1 MEQALL
7 EHPAVLAAV
16 CVAVPDPEFGSR
28 PVAFLAVESGPL
40 PPPDIEAHLAT
51 RLARFKHPAHY
62 FALPATP
69 SGSAGSAAARRHQ
82 ALPQRPRRP
91 RNARHLQ
98 AAPATGVVAVATAKL
113 TLSKSPTAHV
123 AGSRRDT
130 LPSGASGVPTMNFN
144 TTNNTFR
151 QLMGNGLSYRVPLFQ
166 RDYSWG
172 PDEWDD
178 LWQDIVALFDDDPE
192 PAHYMG
198 YLVLQSRDNRAFD
211 IIDGQQRMT
220 TLSLLML
227 AAISHLSDLAAP
239 DDPSDPQIRR
249 AEQLRASYIGYLDP
263 VSLVPRSK
271 LTLNRHND
279 SFYQNYLVPLERL
292 PQRGLNA
299 SEHLLRRALSW
310 FKERIKDR
318 SQDDG
323 TAVASFVDGAVD
335 KLFFTVITVTDELN
349 AFKVFE
355 TLNAR
360 GVRLSATDLL
370 KNYLFSVV
378 ARGDA
383 HESEINALERRWEG
397 IVGLLESESL
407 PEFLRVYWN
416 SRNRLV
422 RKADLFKTIRSAV
435 DDRGSAFAL
444 VRDLD
449 RQARVYAA
457 LRNPD
462 DGSWSAEERAGL
474 SQLQMFNVHQPL
486 ALLLAAFERF
496 SEQDR
501 IGFARVLRAV
511 VVVSLRYNLVCG
523 RQSNEQESVYNQIAV
538 AISEQRIDNPGAAI
552 EQLQPVYPQD
562 NEFRAAFIDM
572 TLRTTSSRNKK
583 VARFVLFQL
592 ERRASGRSFDF
603 ESARYDLEHVLPES
617 PGEDWQQFDDQRREA
632 CTYRLGNLTLLTA
645 THNRDA
651 GNSGYSGK
659 ASHLPQQRVR
669 HHPQARRGLRHVDPG
684 QDPLAPGMDGPPGH
698 PPSGAS
704 IPETAIP
711 VESASFALL
720 SPVLQESGHHV
731 ANMILPAEEHREDA
745 DHPACV
751 TEGHAR
757 GACRQSSGPAVRPSV
772 AR

>member
-1 MEQALL
+1 
-7 EHPAVLAAV
+7 
-16 CVAVPDPEFGSR
+16 
-28 PVAFLAVESGPL
+28 
-40 PPPDIEAHLAT
+40 
-51 RLARFKHPAHY
+51 
-62 FALPATP
+62 
-69 SGSAGSAAARRHQ
+69 
-82 ALPQRPRRP
+82 
-91 RNARHLQ
+91 
-98 AAPATGVVAVATAKL
+98 
-113 TLSKSPTAHV
+113 
-123 AGSRRDT
+123 
-130 LPSGASGVPTMNFN
+130 MNFN

-178 LWQDIVALFDDDPE
+178 LWQDIVALFSDDPE

-198 YLVLQSRDNRAFD
+198 YLVLQSADNREFD

-227 AAISHLSDLAAP
+227 AAVSQLSHLAAP
-239 DDPSDPQIRR
+239 DDPHDPQTRR

-263 VSLVPRSK
+263 VTLVPRSK

-299 SEHLLRRALSW
+299 SEHLLRRAFSW
-310 FKERIKDR
+310 FKDRVKER

-323 TAVASFVDGAVD
+323 TAVASFVDGTVD

-378 ARGDA
+378 ARGGA
-383 HESEINALERRWEG
+383 HESDIDALERRWEN
-397 IVGLLESESL
+397 IVGLLGSESL

-422 RKADLFKTIRSAV
+422 RKADLFKTIRSAI

-462 DGSWSAEERAGL
+462 DGAWSAEERAGL
-474 SQLQMFNVHQPL
+474 AQLQMFNVRQPL
-486 ALLLAAFERF
+486 ALLLAAFDQF
-496 SEQDR
+496 SEPDR
-501 IGFARVLRAV
+501 NGFQRLLRAI
-511 VVVSLRYNLVCG
+511 VVVSIRYNVICG

-538 AISEQRIDNPGAAI
+538 GISEQRVSGSSAAI
-552 EQLQPVYPQD
+552 SQLRPVYPED
-562 NEFRAAFIDM
+562 NEFRAAFTDK

-583 VARFVLFQL
+583 VARFVLFEIEQQ
-592 ERRASGRSFDF
+592 ASGSSFDF
-603 ESARYDLEHVLPES
+603 ESARYDLEHVLPEH
-617 PGEDWQQFDDQRREA
+617 PGEDWQQFDDQQRDA

-651 GNSGYSGK
+651 GNSGYSAKRAIYHGSEFAITRK
-659 ASHLPQQRVR
+659 LAEDYDTWTPDKIRSR
-669 HHPQARRGLRHVDPG
+669 QAW
-684 QDPLAPGMDGPPGH
+684 M
-698 PPSGAS
+698 
-704 IPETAIP
+704 
-711 VESASFALL
+711 
-720 SPVLQESGHHV
+720 
-731 ANMILPAEEHREDA
+731 
-745 DHPACV
+745 
-751 TEGHAR
+751 AR
-757 GACRQSSGPAVRPSV
+757 QATTIWRIDS
-772 AR
+772 